1 MSAVTMPLTTRAGRA
16 VAPKLERTDSGI
28 CRDDESSNV
37 SPASRRSANLGR
49 VSDLRPR
56 LTVLSSDSGVPS
68 DVPLATALRALG
80 YDVEVGTAAFQAFVR
95 GDLPPAAL
103 IIVAQDGAG
112 AEKCLSQAA
121 TLDPA
126 GTAPI
131 LLCAPVE
138 VVRHLAW
145 ARFNDFLAVPFA
157 VSELSERVRRLTRRD
172 VDVPVQSRPDVLE
185 VDGLVIDLAGRDV
198 FLRGRSVRLTRL
210 EFDLLAFF
218 IANPRRVLRRAELL
232 ASVWGISDS
241 FSRTVDIHL
250 RRLRVKI
257 GDEGQLIQTVRGVGY
272 KLAAEVRPVTNE

>member
-1 MSAVTMPLTTRAGRA
+1 
-16 VAPKLERTDSGI
+16 
-28 CRDDESSNV
+28 
-37 SPASRRSANLGR
+37 
-49 VSDLRPR
+49 
-56 LTVLSSDSGVPS
+56 LTVLSSDSVAPS
-68 DVPLATALRALG
+68 DVPLATALRGLG
-80 YDVEVGTAAFQAFVR
+80 YQVEVGTGAFQAFAR
-95 GDLPPAAL
+95 GNVPPSAV
-103 IIVAQDGAG
+103 IIVAHDGEG

-126 GTAPI
+126 STAPI

-145 ARFNDFLAVPFA
+145 ARFSDFLAVPFA

-172 VDVPVQSRPDVLE
+172 AEISIQTRPDVLE
-185 VDGLVIDLAGRDV
+185 VDGLMIDLAGRDV

>member
-1 MSAVTMPLTTRAGRA
+1 MSAVTMPLISRSERAIA
-16 VAPKLERTDSGI
+16 SKPELDHSGI
-28 CRDDESSNV
+28 CRDAQGNV
-37 SPASRRSANLGR
+37 RPPSLRAASGSRAGGLQ
-49 VSDLRPR
+49 PR
-56 LTVLSSDSGVPS
+56 LTVLSSDSVAPS

-80 YDVEVGTAAFQAFVR
+80 YDVEVGTGAFQSFAR
-95 GDLPPAAL
+95 GDQPPAAF
-103 IIVAQDGAG
+103 IIVAHSGEG

-126 GTAPI
+126 STAPI

-157 VSELSERVRRLTRRD
+157 VTELSERVRRLTRRD
-172 VDVPVQSRPDVLE
+172 VDVPVQTRPEVLE
-185 VDGLVIDLAGRDV
+185 VDGMVIDLAGRDV

-272 KLAAEVRPVTNE
+272 KLAAEVRAVSNE

>member
-1 MSAVTMPLTTRAGRA
+1 MSAVTMPLRSRAERA
-16 VAPKLERTDSGI
+16 IAPKPELTDSGMY
-28 CRDDESSNV
+28 RG
-37 SPASRRSANLGR
+37 AGANLGH
-49 VSDLRPR
+49 VVGLCPR
-56 LTVLSSDSGVPS
+56 LTVLSSDAVAPTE
-68 DVPLATALRALG
+68 VPLATALRALG
-80 YDVEVGTAAFQAFVR
+80 YEVEVGTGAFQAFAR
-95 GDLPPAAL
+95 GSLPPSAFV
-103 IIVAQDGAG
+103 IVAHDGEG

-126 GTAPI
+126 NSAPI
-131 LLCAPVE
+131 LLCARVE
-138 VVRHLAW
+138 VVRQLSW
-145 ARFNDFLAVPFA
+145 ARFSDFLAVPFA

-172 VDVPVQSRPDVLE
+172 VEVPAPARPDVLE
-185 VDGLVIDLAGRDV
+185 VDGMVIDLAGREV